1 MTRRLVEQEARAR
14 VGELVGD
21 RYELARL
28 IGCGGCGA
36 VYEARHRNTRGRL
49 AVKLLLSVGGDEGAR
64 RRFERE
70 ARVLTRLSHAH
81 IVRVF
86 DLGEHCDAP
95 YLAEELIEGETLR
108 ERLSSRGPLSPREA
122 RDVVLP
128 LLDALAYAHARGVV
142 HRDVKPENVM
152 LARSESG
159 GARPVL
165 IDFGIA
171 RVDDPDEAR
180 THTGAVIG
188 TPAYMAPEQCLSAAK
203 VDARTDV
210 WAVASVLFECLA
222 ARPPFEGT
230 PTETLAALLT
240 LPAPPLRSVCPDA
253 PASLDALIN
262 AALSRAPD
270 DRPASASAFAEG
282 LLACGELPNA
292 PLARAAIAV
301 ERETVR
307 ETLAATVTPP
317 RAHSTTPRTS
327 RGRAALVASLAAVVT
342 IGLVSVRWRARE
354 PSTPTPRPQVER
366 SPRSPATESPRVES
380 APAITAPARVEA
392 SATATPP
399 ATVRPRARSV
409 ARASLRA
416 NTAPPTKH
424 AAQPSPPSRGANH
437 ALILEP

>member
-36 VYEARHRNTRGRL
+36 VYEARHRNTRGRI
-49 AVKLLLSVGGDEGAR
+49 AVKLLLAVGGDEGAR

-70 ARVLTRLSHAH
+70 ARILTQLSHPH

-86 DLGEHCDAP
+86 DLGAHGDAL

-108 ERLSSRGPLSPREA
+108 ERLSSRGALSPTEA
-122 RDVVLP
+122 REIVVP
-128 LLDALAYAHARGVV
+128 LLDALAYAHAKGVV
-142 HRDVKPENVM
+142 HRDVKPENV
-152 LARSESG
+152 LLSRTESG
-159 GARPVL
+159 ALRPVL

-180 THTGAVIG
+180 TRTGTLIG

-203 VDARTDV
+203 VDARADL
-210 WAVASVLFECLA
+210 WAVAAVLFECLA

-240 LPAPPLRSVCPDA
+240 LPAPLLRSVCPDA
-253 PASLDALIN
+253 PPALDALIA

-270 DRPASASAFAEG
+270 DRPASATVFANE
-282 LLACGELPNA
+282 LRACGELSA
-292 PLARAAIAV
+292 TPLTRVASVTNRD
-301 ERETVR
+301 TVR
-307 ETLAATVTPP
+307 ETLASVVAPP
-317 RAHSTTPRTS
+317 RAQPVAPRRARIALIAS
-327 RGRAALVASLAAVVT
+327 LAALVAVVF
-342 IGLVSVRWRARE
+342 VSVRW
-354 PSTPTPRPQVER
+354 TPRAAPTSSPRREVER
-366 SPRSPATESPRVES
+366 SSPPPV
-380 APAITAPARVEA
+380 TAPVSVANVAVIAPLAHAE
-392 SATATPP
+392 ATPSVVVP
-399 ATVRPRARSV
+399 VVARPRARV
-409 ARASLRA
+409 AVRAPSRVVA
-416 NTAPPTKH
+416 PTSTASPT
-424 AAQPSPPSRGANH
+424 PSPPSRGANH